1 MPSPAMFELRL
12 RHLHQMDAGRL
23 EVGFQQHLQRILA
36 DLYDRPGLSKARKLI
51 VQFDLIPVPRIQ
63 GTVATLERVLVE
75 YQITSKAPAHRSSPP
90 SMEVRRINRG
100 GTEQHQLVFSS
111 MFPELEDS
119 EL

>member
-1 MPSPAMFELRL
+1 
-12 RHLHQMDAGRL
+12 
-23 EVGFQQHLQRILA
+23 
-36 DLYDRPGLSKARKLI
+36 
-51 VQFDLIPVPRIQ
+51 
-63 GTVATLERVLVE
+63 VATLERVLVE